1 MPTPDSGDDFVWV
14 CGPDEGFGVMVGLR
28 DEAVDSSLEIDHA
41 SEDTALQS
49 LLGKFGEESFD
60 CVEPR
65 ARGRREVEGEA
76 RMAVEPLTHLRMLVD
91 GVVVEDHAHKLS
103 GWHLRLNGIQETAVC
118 VRDTLVSKRCFRS
131 IGFSVDLFAA

>member
-1 MPTPDSGDDFVWV
+1 
-14 CGPDEGFGVMVGLR
+14 
-28 DEAVDSSLEIDHA
+28 
-41 SEDTALQS
+41 
-49 LLGKFGEESFD
+49 
-60 CVEPR
+60 
-65 ARGRREVEGEA
+65 
-76 RMAVEPLTHLRMLVD
+76 MLVD